1 MAENT
6 PKYVHEIDQGFGNI
20 IEIKEV
26 LCDCQSDFQHIQIF
40 ETAELGKMMMLDSIV
55 QFTEF
60 DEFAYQEMMTHPAMM
75 VHPNPE
81 KVLIIGGGDGGV
93 AREVARHKCV
103 KEIHQCEIDGM
114 VVEMCKKFVPSMS
127 CGFDDP
133 RMHLVIGDGLKFVSE
148 HKNEFDVIIVDSTD
162 PIGPGEA
169 LFGRNFYNSVHAALR
184 ENGVVASQSESI
196 YLYKDI
202 VTRLYGFTKELF
214 AYNGYA
220 FISVPTYPSGAIGV
234 CVASK
239 ANPVDKPLR
248 TLDPQLAATLK
259 YYTPEIHTAAFQ
271 LPAFTKNWWGNK

>member
-6 PKYVHEIDQGFGNI
+6 PKYVHEIDHGFGNI

-169 LFGRNFYNSVHAALR
+169 LFGRDFYNSVHAALR

-248 TLDPQLAATLK
+248 TLDPQLAAVLK

-271 LPAFTKNWWGNK
+271 LPAFTKNWWGK

>member
-1 MAENT
+1 MNKT
-6 PKYVHEIDQGFGNI
+6 PQYVQEIDQGFGNI

-26 LCDCQSDFQHIQIF
+26 LCDIQSDFQHIQIF
-40 ETAELGKMMMLDSIV
+40 ETAELGKMMMLDGIV

-60 DEFAYQEMMTHPAMM
+60 DEFAYQEMMAHPALM
-75 VHPNPE
+75 VHKNPE

-93 AREVARHKCV
+93 AREIAKHKCV
-103 KEIHQCEIDGM
+103 KEIHQCEIDGK
-114 VVEMCKKFVPSMS
+114 VVEMCKKFVPSMA

-133 RMHLVIGDGLKFVSE
+133 RMNLVIGDGIKFVKD
-148 HKNEFDVIIVDSTD
+148 HPNEFDVIIVDSTD
-162 PIGPGEA
+162 PIGPGEG
-169 LFGRNFYNSVHAALR
+169 LFGREFYNSVHAALR
-184 ENGVVASQSESI
+184 EDGVVASQSESI

-239 ANPVDKPLR
+239 ADAVDKPLR
-248 TLDPQLAATLK
+248 NLDAELAAQLK

-271 LPAFTKNWWGNK
+271 LPAFARNWFAQAK

>member
-1 MAENT
+1 MSKNS
-6 PKYVHEIDQGFGNI
+6 PRYVQEIDQGFGNI

-40 ETAELGKMMMLDSIV
+40 EKAELGKMMMLDGIV

-75 VHPNPE
+75 LHKNPE

-103 KEIHQCEIDGM
+103 KEIYQCEIDGM

-127 CGFDDP
+127 CGFADP
-133 RMHLVIGDGLKFVSE
+133 RMHLTIGDGLEFVRN
-148 HKNEFDVIIVDSTD
+148 HPNEFDVIIVDSTD
-162 PIGPGEA
+162 PIGPGEV
-169 LFGRNFYNSVHAALR
+169 LFGKDFYRSVHAALR
-184 ENGVVASQSESI
+184 SDGVAASQSESI

-214 AYNGYA
+214 AYNGYG

-239 ANPVDKPLR
+239 SVPVDKPVR
-248 TLDPQLAATLK
+248 ELDAELASQLK
-259 YYTPEIHTAAFQ
+259 YYTPAIHTAAFR
-271 LPAFTKNWWGNK
+271 LPAFAQRFLQN

>member
-1 MAENT
+1 MNT
-6 PKYVHEIDQGFGNI
+6 NSLQYVQEIDHGFGNI

-26 LCDCQSDFQHIQIF
+26 LCDCQSQFQHIQIF
-40 ETAELGKMMMLDSIV
+40 ETAELGKMMMLDGIV

-93 AREVARHKCV
+93 AREVAKHQCV

-133 RMHLVIGDGLKFVSE
+133 RMHLVIGDGLKFVRE
-148 HKNEFDVIIVDSTD
+148 HQNEFDVIIVDSTD
-162 PIGPGEA
+162 PIGPGEV
-169 LFGRNFYNSVHAALR
+169 LFGRDFYNSVHAALR
-184 ENGVVASQSESI
+184 DGGVVASQSESI

-214 AYNGYA
+214 AYNGYG

-239 ANPVDKPLR
+239 AHPVEKPIRLPDAEL
-248 TLDPQLAATLK
+248 TAQLK

-271 LPAFTKNWWGNK
+271 LPAFARKWFI